1 MEGVTHLTILQ
12 PAKVELK
19 GPAEISVTVNTE
31 KTFTCVATGV
41 PKPIRLEWTLG
52 DATLPIDDSQTD
64 LGPDSDLKDQVRQV
78 KQINCLFYQRYQ
90 IDVSSGL
97 VTV

>member
-1 MEGVTHLTILQ
+1 MEGVTHLTVLQ

-41 PKPIRLEWTLG
+41 PKPVRLEWTLG
-52 DATLPIDDSQTD
+52 DASLPIDDSQTD
-64 LGPDSDLKDQVRQV
+64 PGPETDLQDQVRQV
-78 KQINCLFYQRYQ
+78 KLISSLFYQKLQ
-90 IDVSSGL
+90 LD
-97 VTV
+97 